1 MQRVRPVRLFAK
13 QAVKLERGVV
23 LPPGRH
29 IATKTRNSLDGVSWT
44 APQFAMEFTAD
55 QLASMGA
62 KTGNLISKKIDVT
75 ALVRDGQLTQ
85 R

>member
-1 MQRVRPVRLFAK
+1 VQRVRPVRLFAK
-13 QAVKLERGVV
+13 QAVMLERGVV

-29 IATKTRNSLDGVSWT
+29 TATKTRNSLDGVSWT
-44 APQFAMEFTAD
+44 APQFTMEFTAD

-62 KTGNLISKKIDVT
+62 KTRNSKKIDMP